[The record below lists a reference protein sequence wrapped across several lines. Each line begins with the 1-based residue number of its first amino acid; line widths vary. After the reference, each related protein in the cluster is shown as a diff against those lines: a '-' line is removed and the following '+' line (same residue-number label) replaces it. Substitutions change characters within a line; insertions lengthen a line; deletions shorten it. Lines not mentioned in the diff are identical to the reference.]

1 MSRWKSSSGRPVFRP
16 EGEVQ
21 RVRVGQSGRTID
33 EEEVRAG
40 VLLSP
45 TGEIPD
51 DAVDVGRG
59 GHEHVH
65 RVESRLC
72 LAVTRDRFDDFF
84 FVGFHSKPPGES
96 VRA

>member
-1 MSRWKSSSGRPVFRP
+1 M
-16 EGEVQ
+16 
-21 RVRVGQSGRTID
+21 RVGQSGRTID

-65 RVESRLC
+65 RVESGLC

-84 FVGFHSKPPGES
+84 FCWFSFQTT
-96 VRA
+96 R